1 MGGRE
6 ESRDLA
12 RPHPASDSSPPSQRS
27 FGPPSPS
34 SGRTC
39 SCCGSVSR
47 DRGSAAATG
56 PPPRWRRPV
65 NGVATCFCSASIYN
79 RGGSAGPWR
88 GLDSRLRW
96 WCWRYYGEQDRPA
109 YTSQA
114 GGVAGVAVDLI
125 LFPLDT
131 IKTRLQSPQGF
142 NKAGGFRGIYAGV
155 PSAAIGSF
163 PNAAAFFIT
172 YEYVKWFLHTDSSS
186 YLMPVKHMLAASAGE
201 VVACLIRVPS
211 EVVKQRAQ
219 VSASSRTFQIF
230 SNILYTEIP
239 FSLVQFPMWESLKAL
254 WSWRQDHVVDCWQSA
269 VCGAF
274 AGGFAAAVTT
284 PLDVAKTRI
293 MLAKTFCKQV
303 GLFLRVTDLRPREL
317 TCFMLCSRL
326 VPAPLAAMYSLRC
339 TGSGGRR
346 GCQDYLQVSSLERQ
360 PSVWEVS
367 SFLVLMSK
375 PAACCWNLAERA
387 PDSGR
392 CPMLCSQERGR
403 RASSCSRQARRS
415 VQQPTWC
422 ETEPAVAAQ
431 GLGGRGGPTEDLSP
445 PPRFS
450 PGAPEEGPG
459 PAGRQHHF
467 STPGQVPT
475 PAASTLIKSLE

>member
-1 MGGRE
+1 MPNRLSHLG
-6 ESRDLA
+6 A
-12 RPHPASDSSPPSQRS
+12 PPASFKIEDL
-27 FGPPSPS
+27 
-34 SGRTC
+34 RT
-39 SCCGSVSR
+39 
-47 DRGSAAATG
+47 
-56 PPPRWRRPV
+56 
-65 NGVATCFCSASIYN
+65 FCACN
-79 RGGSAGPWR
+79 V
-88 GLDSRLRW
+88 
-96 WCWRYYGEQDRPA
+96 
-109 YTSQA
+109 A

-230 SNILYTEIP
+230 SNILYTEGIQGLYRGYKSTVLREIYS
-239 FSLVQFPMWESLKAL
+239 FEKERERSGGGAKGEGERESQADFLLSLELHVGLHQPTKPPDSFLIGPVSHVGVLK
-254 WSWRQDHVVDCWQSA
+254 S
-269 VCGAF
+269 
-274 AGGFAAAVTT
+274 GFAAAVTT